1 MEGAFCDG
9 RANAVCDP
17 AQDGEAMASLCR
29 EFGISRKTG
38 YKIFERYE
46 QCGLEGLSDRTRRP
60 SARPSSYSSR
70 WSWLSCGPRG
80 EKPPWGARKIP
91 ERLLR
96 ACRTATKIPA
106 AATIQAVLDR
116 HGLVKAIDRRRN
128 RAERTPLSDGL
139 HFNDLRC
146 TDLQGE
152 LHLNDKRY
160 GYPLIVTDYC
170 SLYLLLCEALK
181 PNREELAFPAYE
193 RLF

>member
-1 MEGAFCDG
+1 MPWTERPVMDERIRFVI
-9 RANAVCDP
+9 RLR
-17 AQDGEAMASLCR
+17 DGEAMPLLYR
-29 EFGISRKTG
+29 EFRISRKTG
-38 YKIFERYE
+38 DKIFERYE
-46 QCGLEGLSDRTRRP
+46 QGGLEGLSDRTRRP
-60 SARPSSYSSR
+60 SARPSSYSSS

-116 HGLVKAIDRRRN
+116 HGLVKPIGRRRN

-139 HFNDLRC
+139 HSNDLRLHR
-146 TDLQGE
+146 LQGG

-160 GYPLIVTDYC
+160 GNPLIVTD
-170 SLYLLLCEALK
+170 
-181 PNREELAFPAYE
+181 
-193 RLF
+193 